1 MANALNRDLE
11 NCEVILAREYYPE
24 DEPQWAE
31 EAQRT
36 VFVTGGFGAAASTN
50 GNALFVRQN
59 DGTSFRA
66 EGYMVEKFVREV
78 PEDERAITYVVNVM
92 SEQGVETYEVSA
104 VTTTNATSQVL
115 QQLGWGLLPHRFG
128 VTHDDVL
135 IEVDGV
141 EYALSPKKKG

>member
-11 NCEVILAREYYPE
+11 NCEVVLAREYYPE
-24 DEPQWAE
+24 SEPQWDE

-50 GNALFVRQN
+50 GNALFVRQS

-66 EGYMVEKFVREV
+66 EGYMVERFIREV
-78 PEDERAITYVVNVM
+78 PETEREVVYVVNVM
-92 SEQGVETYEVSA
+92 SPSGVQSHQVSA
-104 VTTTNATSQVL
+104 LTTTNATSQVL
-115 QQLGWGLLPHRFG
+115 QQLGWGSLPHRMG
-128 VTHDDVL
+128 LTHDDVL